1 MAQTRWEDHS
11 AHTGQDGLDE
21 TILRLFQELDREEKQ
36 QFLTFFENALK
47 TRSWPASDHRR
58 HEKEAL

>member
-1 MAQTRWEDHS
+1 MAQTRWEDHG

-36 QFLTFFENALK
+36 QFLTFFENAPER
-47 TRSWPASDHRR
+47 RSSPASDRR
-58 HEKEAL
+58 QHGKEAP

>member
-1 MAQTRWEDHS
+1 MAQTRWEDHG
-11 AHTGQDGLDE
+11 AHTGKDGSDG

-47 TRSWPASDHRR
+47 TRSSPASDHRR
-58 HEKEAL
+58 HAKEAP

>member
-1 MAQTRWEDHS
+1 MTKHRADRT
-11 AHTGQDGLDE
+11 DGRETADE
-21 TILRLFQELDREEKQ
+21 RIVRLFAALSREEKQ

-47 TRSWPASDHRR
+47 TRSWPASDHRP